1 MPATTIYYFSA
12 TGNSLVVARTT
23 AEKLGDTKLV
33 HMAHPDAA
41 NPSPNTPRVGL
52 VFPVYI
58 FGLPLIVTR
67 LIEKL
72 QVPAGAYLPLLVSRS
87 GNSVREEHG
96 GTYPLSPSG
105 CESKGHCHT
114 RGFELRNE

>member
-12 TGNSLVVARTT
+12 TGNSLMVARAI

-33 HMAHPDAA
+33 PMASPDAA

-58 FGLPLIVTR
+58 FGLPLISPGSSRNSKFQPMPTCSR
-67 LIEKL
+67 WRRTEAWP
-72 QVPAGAYLPLLVSRS
+72 VP
-87 GNSVREEHG
+87 H
-96 GTYPLSPSG
+96 
-105 CESKGHCHT
+105 
-114 RGFELRNE
+114 